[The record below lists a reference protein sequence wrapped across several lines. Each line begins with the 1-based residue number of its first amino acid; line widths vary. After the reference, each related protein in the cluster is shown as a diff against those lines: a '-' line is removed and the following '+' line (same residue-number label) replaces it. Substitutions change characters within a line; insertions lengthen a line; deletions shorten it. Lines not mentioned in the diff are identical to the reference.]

1 MAPGT
6 QGGWE
11 GDEQGVRVVCPPSLP
26 ASGPAIGGPPRG
38 LGPVCSFGN
47 FTHMNE
53 VAFPH
58 GLYRAWDSPGQN
70 TGVRNRSLLQGIF
83 PTQGENP
90 GLSHCGWI
98 LYQLS
103 HQGSPR
109 ILEWVAYPFSSR
121 SSQPRNQTGVSCVA
135 GRATWEAPNKGQ
147 HLTI

>member
-103 HQGSPR
+103 HQ
-109 ILEWVAYPFSSR
+109 
-121 SSQPRNQTGVSCVA
+121 
-135 GRATWEAPNKGQ
+135 EAQEYWSG
-147 HLTI
+147 